1 MPLLPT
7 DKSEDKKLKSISK
20 SNSLNDIHL
29 KLKFLP
35 SANTDDAS
43 LKFSRTKNIQFIL
56 VIIIFVIIVYI
67 LHLNKQGIS
76 IFSYFN
82 K

>member
-35 SANTDDAS
+35 SVNTDDAS
-43 LKFSRTKNIQFIL
+43 LEFSRTKNIQFIL
-56 VIIIFVIIVYI
+56 V
-67 LHLNKQGIS
+67 LHPAMFLVLSFGS
-76 IFSYFN
+76 ASLTYF
-82 K
+82 

>member
-35 SANTDDAS
+35 SVNTDDA
-43 LKFSRTKNIQFIL
+43 F
-56 VIIIFVIIVYI
+56 
-67 LHLNKQGIS
+67 
-76 IFSYFN
+76 
-82 K
+82 

>member
-35 SANTDDAS
+35 SVNTDDAS
-43 LKFSRTKNIQFIL
+43 LEFSRTKNIQFIL
-56 VIIIFVIIVYI
+56 VIIIFVIVVYI
-67 LHLNKQGIS
+67 LHLNRQGIS